1 MLKRRTFLLG
11 SAGAAGVLAIG
22 WAWRRPDD
30 RLATPAQL
38 AMSRVDVPLNGWVM
52 ISSAN
57 DVTIVMSKA
66 EMGQGVHTGAAM
78 LLAEELDADWSRV
91 RIVMSPLDT
100 IYKDRETLAEG
111 LPFRPDDDRLLARGM
126 EALAR
131 RAARYAGSM
140 ATGGSTSM
148 IDLWR
153 PMREAGATARVML
166 RDAAAQ
172 LWGVPVAEC
181 EAQAGRVLHRSGRSA
196 TYGELVQLARDV
208 PRPTHVD
215 LKDPKTFTLVGK
227 RLGRIEARSKLDGSA
242 RFGIDAL
249 PEKLLYASVT
259 MCPTLGGTALDFDQ
273 SRVAGLK
280 GVTGIFRIEPYHGG
294 TGGVAVIADN
304 PFIAMR
310 TLCQLSVTWDDG
322 PAAGVNTA
330 DVRAALTRALDGDAG
345 RYVFYAA
352 GDADAVLGRA
362 KPFVAQYEAPYLA
375 HGPLEPMNCT
385 VRVDDDAATIWVGT
399 QIPMLARQAVAA
411 LLGLDEDKVVVN
423 QQLIGGA
430 FGRRLEV
437 DFIAQAAAIAR
448 HAKGRPVQT
457 IWSRPQDMTHDFY
470 RPACVARYSGAID
483 ASGRLIAWKG
493 ISASQSVSAQAMP
506 RTFGMPGIA
515 AKLLPD
521 ATTAEG
527 AFDQP
532 YECDNVHVQ
541 HNTVALPVPVGY
553 WRSVGH
559 AHQAFFVE
567 SFIDEM
573 AVLARKDPI
582 RFRLDMLKQ
591 PAHQRHA
598 AVLRALAALSGW
610 RSPPA
615 WRDETGARRAR
626 GIAMHEAFGSVV
638 AQVAEVRQE
647 GDGFRVTRVFCVI
660 DCGLAVNP
668 NLVEQQMESG
678 IIFGLSAAL
687 EQAITIESGQV
698 AQHYFDSYPLVNMA
712 TCPEIVTRVM
722 TGGTEPHGVGEAGT
736 PPIAAAVANALYALT
751 GVRHRTL
758 PLVKPPQPQQGDDR
772 WCQSV
777 STGRPLTSIPS
788 PIPRCSG

>member
-1 MLKRRTFLLG
+1 
-11 SAGAAGVLAIG
+11 
-22 WAWRRPDD
+22 
-30 RLATPAQL
+30 
-38 AMSRVDVPLNGWVM
+38 
-52 ISSAN
+52 
-57 DVTIVMSKA
+57 MSKS

-78 LLAEELDADWSRV
+78 LLAEELDADWSKV

-100 IYKDRETLAEG
+100 IYKDRENLADG
-111 LPFRPDDDRLLARGM
+111 LPYRPDDDGLLARSM

-131 RAARYAGSM
+131 GGARYVGTM
-140 ATGGSTSM
+140 VTGGSTSTV
-148 IDLWR
+148 DLWG
-153 PMREAGATARVML
+153 PMREAGATARAML
-166 RDAAAQ
+166 CGAAAK
-172 LWGVPVAEC
+172 LWSVPVAEC
-181 EAQAGRVLHRSGRSA
+181 ETKAGLVLHRSGRSV
-196 TYGELVQLARDV
+196 TYGELVQLAQDV
-208 PRPTHVD
+208 PHPTHVD
-215 LKDPKTFTLVGK
+215 LKDPKAFTLVGK

-242 RFGIDAL
+242 HFGIDAL
-249 PEKLLYASVT
+249 PDKLLYASVT
-259 MCPTLGGTALDFDQ
+259 MCPTLGGKALEFDK
-273 SRVAGLK
+273 SRVTSVK
-280 GVTGIFRIEPYHGG
+280 GVTGIFTVEPYNGG

-310 TLCQLSVTWDDG
+310 TLCQLSITWDHG

-330 DVRAALTRALDGDAG
+330 DVRAALMRALDGDAG
-345 RYVFYAA
+345 RHVFYAA
-352 GDADAVLGRA
+352 GDADAVLSHA
-362 KPFVAQYEAPYLA
+362 QPFVAQYEVPYLA

-385 VRVDDDAATIWVGT
+385 VLVDDNSATIWVGT
-399 QIPMLARQAVAA
+399 QIPMVARKAVAA

-437 DFIAQAAAIAR
+437 DFITQAAAIAR

-483 ASGRLIAWKG
+483 ASGRLVAWKG
-493 ISASQSVSAQAMP
+493 ISASQSISAQAMP
-506 RTFGMPGIA
+506 RTFGMPSIA
-515 AKLLPD
+515 AKLLTD

-532 YECDNVHVQ
+532 YECENILVQ

-559 AHQAFFVE
+559 SHQAFFVE

-582 RFRLDMLKQ
+582 QFRLDMLKQ
-591 PAHQRHA
+591 PAHQRHV
-598 AVLRALAALSGW
+598 AVLRALVALSGW
-610 RSPPA
+610 RSPLA
-615 WRDETGARRAR
+615 WRDKTGARRAR
-626 GIAMHEAFGSVV
+626 GMAMHASFGSVV

-647 GDGFRVTRVFCVI
+647 GDGFRVTRVVCVI

-687 EQAITIESGQV
+687 EQAITIDKGQV
-698 AQHYFDSYPLVNMA
+698 AQRYFDGYPLVNME
-712 TCPEIVTRVM
+712 TCPEIVTQVM
-722 TGGTEPHGVGEAGT
+722 AGGTEPHGVGEAGT

-758 PLVKPPQPQQGDDR
+758 PLVKPPPPQQGDDR

-777 STGRPLTSIPS
+777 STGKPLASIAS
-788 PIPRCSG
+788 PTPRCSG

>member
-11 SAGAAGVLAIG
+11 SAGAAGTLVIG
-22 WAWRRPDD
+22 WAWWRPDD
-30 RLATPAQL
+30 RLAMPAAL
-38 AMSRVDVPLNGWVM
+38 ETSRAGVPLNGWVM
-52 ISSAN
+52 ISSSN
-57 DVTIVMSKA
+57 DVTIVMSKS

-91 RIVMSPLDT
+91 RVVMSPLDT
-100 IYKDRETLAEG
+100 IYKDRATLADG
-111 LPFRPDDDRLLARGM
+111 LPFRPDDDSLLARGM

-131 RAARYAGSM
+131 RAARYVGSM
-140 ATGGSTSM
+140 VTGGSTSM
-148 IDLWR
+148 VDLWG

-166 RDAAAQ
+166 RGAAAK
-172 LWGVPVAEC
+172 LWSVPAVEC
-181 EAQAGRVLHRSGRSA
+181 ETKAGRVLHRSGRAA
-196 TYGELVQLARDV
+196 TYGELVRLARDV
-208 PRPTHVD
+208 ARPTHVE
-215 LKDPKTFTLVGK
+215 LKDPKAFTLVGK

-249 PEKLLYASVT
+249 PDTLLYASVT
-259 MCPTLGGTALDFDQ
+259 MCPTLGGQALDFDK
-273 SRVAGLK
+273 SRVASLK
-280 GVTGIFRIEPYHGG
+280 GVTGIFTIEPYHGG

-310 TLCQLSVTWDDG
+310 TLCQLSIRWDHG

-345 RYVFYAA
+345 RHVFYAA
-352 GDADAVLGRA
+352 GDADAVLSRA

-375 HGPLEPMNCT
+375 HGAMEPMNCT
-385 VRVDDDAATIWVGT
+385 VRVDDDAATVWVGT
-399 QIPMLARQAVAA
+399 QVPMLARKAVAA
-411 LLGLDEDKVVVN
+411 LLGLGEDKVVVN

-470 RPACVARYSGAID
+470 RPACVARYSGALD
-483 ASGRLIAWKG
+483 SGGRLVAWKG
-493 ISASQSVSAQAMP
+493 LSASQSISAQAMP
-506 RTFGMPGIA
+506 RTFGTPAIA

-532 YECDNVHVQ
+532 YECENVLVQ
-541 HNTVALPVPVGY
+541 HHTVALPVPVGF

-559 AHQAFFVE
+559 SHQAFFVE

-573 AVLARKDPI
+573 AALARKDPI
-582 RFRLDMLKQ
+582 QFRLDMLKQ

-598 AVLRALAALSGW
+598 AVLRALVALSGW
-610 RSPPA
+610 RAPLA

-626 GIAMHEAFGSVV
+626 GMAMHESFGSVV
-638 AQVAEVRQE
+638 AQVAELRQE
-647 GDGFRVTRVFCVI
+647 GDGFRVTRVVCVI

-678 IIFGLSAAL
+678 ILFGLSAAL
-687 EQAITIESGQV
+687 EQAITIENGQV
-698 AQHYFDSYPLVNMA
+698 AQHYFDDYPLVNMA
-712 TCPEIVTRVM
+712 TCPEIVTQIVA
-722 TGGTEPHGVGEAGT
+722 GGTEPRGVGEAGT

-758 PLVKPPQPQQGDDR
+758 PLVKPPLPQQGDDR

-777 STGRPLTSIPS
+777 STGRPLISMPS
-788 PIPRCSG
+788 PTPRCSG

>member
-1 MLKRRTFLLG
+1 MLKRRTFVLG
-11 SAGAAGVLAIG
+11 SAGAAGMLVVG
-22 WAWRRPDD
+22 WAWWRPDD
-30 RLATPAQL
+30 RLDIPAQL
-38 AMSRVDVPLNGWVM
+38 ETSRVDVPLNGWVM

-57 DVTIVMSKA
+57 DVTIVMSKS
-66 EMGQGVHTGAAM
+66 EMGQGIHTGAAM

-91 RIVMSPLDT
+91 RIVMSALDT
-100 IYKDRETLAEG
+100 IYKDRESLAGG
-111 LPFRPDDDRLLARGM
+111 LPFRPDDDSLVARSAA
-126 EALAR
+126 ALAR
-131 RAARYAGSM
+131 HGARYLGSM
-140 ATGGSTSM
+140 VTGGSTSM
-148 IDLWR
+148 IDLWG

-166 RDAAAQ
+166 CGAAAK
-172 LWGVPVAEC
+172 LWHVSVAEC
-181 EAQAGRVLHRSGRSA
+181 ETKAGVVRHRSGRSA
-196 TYGELVQLARDV
+196 TYGELVRLARDV

-227 RLGRIEARSKLDGSA
+227 RLGRIEAHAKLDGSA
-242 RFGIDAL
+242 RYGIDVL
-249 PEKLLYASVT
+249 PDQLLYASVT
-259 MCPTLGGTALDFDQ
+259 MCPTLGGKALDFDK
-273 SRVAGLK
+273 SRVASLQ

-310 TLCQLSVTWDDG
+310 TLCQLSITWDHG
-322 PAAGVNTA
+322 PAAGVNTE
-330 DVRAALTRALDGDAG
+330 DVRTALTRALDGDAG
-345 RYVFYAA
+345 RHVFYAA
-352 GDADAVLGRA
+352 GDADAALGRA
-362 KPFVAQYEAPYLA
+362 KPLVAQYEVPYLA

-385 VRVDDDAATIWVGT
+385 VRVEDDAATIWCGT
-399 QIPMLARQAVAA
+399 QVPMMARKAVAA
-411 LLGLDEDKVVVN
+411 LLDLDEDKVVVN

-437 DFIAQAAAIAR
+437 DFITQAAAIAR

-483 ASGRLIAWKG
+483 ASGRLVAWKG
-493 ISASQSVSAQAMP
+493 MSASQSISAQAMP
-506 RTFGMPGIA
+506 RTFGMPSLA
-515 AKLLPD
+515 AKWLPD
-521 ATTAEG
+521 VTTAEG
-527 AFDQP
+527 AFDLP
-532 YECDNVHVQ
+532 YECENMLVQ
-541 HNTVALPVPVGY
+541 HNTVTLPVPVGY

-559 AHQAFFVE
+559 SHQAFFVE

-582 RFRLDMLKQ
+582 QFRLDMLKQ

-598 AVLRALAALSGW
+598 AVLRALVALSGW
-610 RSPPA
+610 RSPLA
-615 WRDETGARRAR
+615 WRDPTGARRAR
-626 GIAMHEAFGSVV
+626 GVAMHASFGSVV
-638 AQVAEVRQE
+638 AQVAELRQE
-647 GDGFRVTRVFCVI
+647 GDGFRVTRVVCVI

-687 EQAITIESGQV
+687 EQAITIENGQV
-698 AQHYFDSYPLVNMA
+698 AQHYFDSYPLVNME
-712 TCPEIVTRVM
+712 TCPEIVTQVVA
-722 TGGTEPHGVGEAGT
+722 GGTEPHGVGEAGT

-758 PLVKPPQPQQGDDR
+758 PLIKPGPPDQGDDR

-777 STGRPLTSIPS
+777 STGKPLASIPI
-788 PIPRCSG
+788 PPPRCSG

>member
-11 SAGAAGVLAIG
+11 SAGAAGGLVIG
-22 WAWRRPDD
+22 WAWWRPDD
-30 RLATPAQL
+30 RLAIPAQL
-38 AMSRVDVPLNGWVM
+38 QMSGDGVPLNGWVM
-52 ISSAN
+52 ISSTN
-57 DVTIVMSKA
+57 DVTIVMSKS

-100 IYKDRETLAEG
+100 IYKDRETLADG
-111 LPFRPDDDRLLARGM
+111 LPFRPDDDGLLARGM

-131 RAARYAGSM
+131 RGARYVGSM
-140 ATGGSTSM
+140 VTGGSTSL
-148 IDLWR
+148 IDLWG

-166 RDAAAQ
+166 CSAAAK

-181 EAQAGRVLHRSGRSA
+181 ETKAGRVLHRSGRAA
-196 TYGELVQLARDV
+196 TYGELVQLARDM

-215 LKDPKTFTLVGK
+215 LKDPKAFTLVGK

-249 PEKLLYASVT
+249 PDTLLYASVT
-259 MCPTLGGTALDFDQ
+259 MCPTLGGQALDFDQ
-273 SRVAGLK
+273 SRVASLK
-280 GVTGIFRIEPYHGG
+280 GVTGIVRVEPYHGG

-310 TLCQLSVTWDDG
+310 TLCQLSVTWDHG
-322 PAAGVNTA
+322 PAAGVNSA

-345 RYVFYAA
+345 GHVFYAN
-352 GDADAVLGRA
+352 GDADAALSGA

-375 HGPLEPMNCT
+375 HGAMEPMNCT

-399 QIPMLARQAVAA
+399 QVPMLARKAVAA

-470 RPACVARYSGAID
+470 RPACVARYSGAVD
-483 ASGRLIAWKG
+483 ANGRLVAWKG
-493 ISASQSVSAQAMP
+493 ISASQSISAQAMP
-506 RTFGMPGIA
+506 RTFGIPSIA
-515 AKLLPD
+515 AKRLTD

-532 YECDNVHVQ
+532 YECENVLVR

-559 AHQAFFVE
+559 SHQAFFVE

-573 AVLARKDPI
+573 AALARQDPI
-582 RFRLDMLKQ
+582 QFRLDMLKQ

-610 RSPPA
+610 RSPLA

-626 GIAMHEAFGSVV
+626 GIAMHESFGSVV
-638 AQVAEVRQE
+638 AQVAELRQE
-647 GDGFRVTRVFCVI
+647 GDGFRVTRVVCVI

-687 EQAITIESGQV
+687 EQAITIEKGQV
-698 AQHYFDSYPLVNMA
+698 AQHYFDDYPLVNME
-712 TCPEIVTRVM
+712 TCPEIVTQVVA
-722 TGGTEPHGVGEAGT
+722 GGTEPHGVGEAGT

-758 PLVKPPQPQQGDDR
+758 PLAKPPLPQQGDDR

-777 STGRPLTSIPS
+777 STGKPLTSMPS
-788 PIPRCSG
+788 PTPRCSG